1 MKWGQS
7 MNEIV
12 KPRPMPMNFAV
23 IGLSA
28 AIAAGTATW
37 PVHDTPAYV
46 TLRDRSTFSNFEKS
60 LWFGS
65 TAQDFA
71 DGIARVYASL
81 LHDQESLGADFE
93 AVWDA
98 NVADLYES

>member
-7 MNEIV
+7 MNQIV
-12 KPRPMPMNFAV
+12 KSRPMPMNFAV
-23 IGLSA
+23 IELSA

-37 PVHDTPAYV
+37 PVRDTPAYV
-46 TLRDRSTFSNFEKS
+46 TRRDVSTFSYFEKS
-60 LWFGS
+60 LRFGS

-71 DGIARVYASL
+71 DGVAKVYASL
-81 LHDQESLGADFE
+81 LQGQEPLGAEFE